1 MLSVSV
7 SGFELQENLV
17 KFPSIFAAAAMI
29 ATTFAAPAAVFAHTR
44 VVASTP
50 AQGATVARPRVV
62 TLTFSEALLTPTAAA
77 SIVMT
82 AMPGMDNHGEMAIR
96 NFTTAWSNS
105 NRTMTLTLRQPL
117 RAGTYEV
124 RWQAAGADGHRMNG
138 TVGFTVS

>member
-1 MLSVSV
+1 M
-7 SGFELQENLV
+7 
-17 KFPSIFAAAAMI
+17 KFAFTLAAVAMVAASL
-29 ATTFAAPAAVFAHTR
+29 AAPPMVLAHTR

-50 AQGATVARPRVV
+50 AEGATVARPRIV
-62 TLTFSEALLTPTAAA
+62 TLNFSEALLPPTAAA

-82 AMPGMDNHGEMAIR
+82 AMPGVANHGEMAIR

-138 TVGFTVS
+138 VVNFIVS